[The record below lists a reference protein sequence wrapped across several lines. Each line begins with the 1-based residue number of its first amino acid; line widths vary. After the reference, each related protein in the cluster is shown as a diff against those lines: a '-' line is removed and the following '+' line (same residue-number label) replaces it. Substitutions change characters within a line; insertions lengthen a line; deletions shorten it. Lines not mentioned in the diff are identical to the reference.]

1 MSDCTVNKMYE
12 SIDACP
18 GKKVIAG
25 IKRRVYF
32 IPKSDIANWP
42 KLPDVG
48 SEDAK
53 KMGDLATYV
62 GNFTLKAEAYWRHFD
77 LKDNS
82 SGVTWETA
90 GEIGSQIVNNQATL
104 VMVGP
109 SKEIIG
115 FQRQC
120 KNDDLVYVVQ
130 EKDGGFHV
138 LGNKDIYATDSKPSG
153 DLGTEITGAKT
164 CTVAIQVYDDCPAPY
179 YEGDLLLSKDTKL
192 NCATGEEE
200 AVPAA

>member
-1 MSDCTVNKMYE
+1 MSDCTVDKMYE
-12 SIDACP
+12 SIEACP

-25 IKRRVYF
+25 IKRRVFY
-32 IPKSDIANWP
+32 IPKSDIVKWP

-82 SGVTWETA
+82 SGVTWDTA
-90 GEIGSQIVNNQATL
+90 GEVGSQIIENKATL
-104 VMVGP
+104 IMVGP

-138 LGNKDIYATDSKPSG
+138 LGNKDINATDSKPSG

-192 NCATGEEE
+192 NCLTGEEE

>member
-1 MSDCTVNKMYE
+1 MSDCTVNQMYD
-12 SIDACP
+12 SIEACP
-18 GKKVIAG
+18 GKKSIAG
-25 IKRRVYF
+25 IKRRVYY
-32 IPKSDIANWP
+32 IPKRDIVNWP
-42 KLPDVG
+42 NLPEAGDEDVT
-48 SEDAK
+48 
-53 KMGDLATYV
+53 KMADLAAYK
-62 GNFTLKAEAYWRHFD
+62 GSFTLKADAYWKFFD

-90 GEIGSQIVNNQATL
+90 GELGSQIINNQATL
-104 VMVGP
+104 IMVGP
-109 SKEIIG
+109 SKDIVG

-130 EKDGGFHV
+130 EKDGAFHV

-179 YEGDLLLSKDTKL
+179 YEGDLPLSKTTKL
-192 NCATGEEE
+192 NCLTGEEE
-200 AVPAA
+200 AIAA

>member
-1 MSDCTVNKMYE
+1 MYE

-25 IKRRVYF
+25 IKRRVFY
-32 IPKSDIANWP
+32 IPKSDIVKWP

-82 SGVTWETA
+82 SGVTWDTA
-90 GEIGSQIVNNQATL
+90 GEVGSHRKQGNVDHGRT
-104 VMVGP
+104 
-109 SKEIIG
+109 
-115 FQRQC
+115 
-120 KNDDLVYVVQ
+120 VQ
-130 EKDGGFHV
+130 
-138 LGNKDIYATDSKPSG
+138 GNHRI
-153 DLGTEITGAKT
+153 
-164 CTVAIQVYDDCPAPY
+164 PAP
-179 YEGDLLLSKDTKL
+179 
-192 NCATGEEE
+192 
-200 AVPAA
+200 V